1 MVRMALGLQDGR
13 MEGSWPAASGSE
25 AGTDSTTSAA
35 LRTLISGAQS
45 TSSLTPGSHA

>member
-1 MVRMALGLQDGR
+1 MALGLQDGR
-13 MEGSWPAASGSE
+13 MEGAWPAASGAE